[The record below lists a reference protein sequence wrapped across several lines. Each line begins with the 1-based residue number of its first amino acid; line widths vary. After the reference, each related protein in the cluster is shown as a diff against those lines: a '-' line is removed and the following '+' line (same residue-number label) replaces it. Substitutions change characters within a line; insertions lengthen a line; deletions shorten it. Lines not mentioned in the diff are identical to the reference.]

1 MLYRSSAY
9 VLGLAISSVLAFG
22 VHASCTSQSAEK
34 KLAGAAR
41 TSFLTKCEHDA
52 AASCSKAAQDKKL
65 SGAARTSFEKK
76 CTNDAMGSAPR
87 K

>member
-1 MLYRSSAY
+1 MAHRLSRYI
-9 VLGLAISSVLAFG
+9 LGLAITTAVVSP
-22 VHASCTSQSAEK
+22 VHASCTSQSADK

-52 AASCSKAAQDKKL
+52 AASCARAAQDKKL
-65 SGAARTSFEKK
+65 YGAARASFEKK
-76 CTNDAMGSAPR
+76 CTNDAVGVSAP

>member
-1 MLYRSSAY
+1 MSDLPFRYI
-9 VLGLAISSVLAFG
+9 LGFAITAALVSPVY
-22 VHASCTSQSAEK
+22 ASCTSQSADM

-52 AASCSKAAQDKKL
+52 AASCAKAAHDKKL
-65 SGAARTSFEKK
+65 YGAARASFERK
-76 CTNDAMGSAPR
+76 CTNDAVGTSPA